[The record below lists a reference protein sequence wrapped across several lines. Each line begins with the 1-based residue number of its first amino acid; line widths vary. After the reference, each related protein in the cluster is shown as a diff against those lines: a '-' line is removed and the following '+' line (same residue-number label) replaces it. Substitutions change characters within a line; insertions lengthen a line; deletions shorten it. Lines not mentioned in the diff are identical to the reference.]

1 MSGDQN
7 ISLSSIFIILFIK
20 MVSFSLI
27 FITLYIILIS
37 IQLQQLMN
45 NSITN
50 ESKSIQLF
58 LIEAGIPE
66 CLDRLLC
73 QGVWIELETLI

>member
-7 ISLSSIFIILFIK
+7 ISLSSIFIMLFIK

-27 FITLYIILIS
+27 FIS

-58 LIEAGIPE
+58 LMKAGIPE
-66 CLDRLLC
+66 YLDRLLC

>member
-7 ISLSSIFIILFIK
+7 ISLSSIFIMLFIK

-27 FITLYIILIS
+27 FIS

-66 CLDRLLC
+66 YLDRLLC